1 MILTFLKKK
10 CVKGYHQEFGTLL
23 TRRSPYKRFREL
35 VLMRRVMVHHWSRH
49 GSADQLNVTLSHRC
63 TLIGTQ
69 HNSIVKHQ
77 LYHNNQVQQ
86 RHSQEIMI
94 KYLTQKEAQDI
105 DIELMDESK
114 QAFSVD
120 QLMEMAGMSVSHAAW
135 RILDENGIDI
145 TDRKILCVVGP
156 GNNGGDALVAARHL
170 RYFGAQVHLWIP
182 KRSSIDR
189 KELYR
194 RLLVQC
200 EKAGVHQQ
208 QYTHSEDTDSNT
220 VANHIKQ
227 QRYSL
232 IIDGIF
238 GFSFDPFHG
247 IRAPFD
253 RVIDSLIQVQDE
265 LPILSIDI
273 PSGWHVEKGFH
284 GLERKALQPQHL
296 ISLTAPKLCA
306 QWFQGASHWLGGRF
320 VPEELA
326 ARYGLNL
333 PPYQSTDIVQRLQII
348 VNLKQE

>member
-1 MILTFLKKK
+1 M
-10 CVKGYHQEFGTLL
+10 
-23 TRRSPYKRFREL
+23 RRSLQRSLR
-35 VLMRRVMVHHWSRH
+35 S
-49 GSADQLNVTLSHRC
+49 LSQNC
-63 TLIGTQ
+63 F
-69 HNSIVKHQ
+69 KYQ
-77 LYHNNQVQQ
+77 LYFHNNHGRQRRQQ
-86 RHSQEIMI
+86 QCQKEIMI

-105 DIELMDESK
+105 DTELMDESK

-135 RILDENGIDI
+135 HILDENGTDI

-170 RYFGAQVHLWIP
+170 RHFGATVHLWIP
-182 KRSSIDR
+182 KRSSIER

-200 EKAGVHQQ
+200 EKAGVQQ
-208 QYTHSEDTDSNT
+208 QQEQQQWHSEDDSSNT
-220 VANHIKQ
+220 IANHIKQ
-227 QRYSL
+227 QHYSL
-232 IIDGIF
+232 IVDGIF
-238 GFSFDPFHG
+238 GFSFDPYRG

-253 RVIDSLIQVQDE
+253 RVIDSLVQVQDE
-265 LPILSIDI
+265 VPILSIDI

-306 QWFQGASHWLGGRF
+306 QWFQGTSHWLGGRF

-326 ARYGLNL
+326 DRYELNL
-333 PPYQSTDIVQRLQII
+333 PPYESTDIVQRLQI
-348 VNLKQE
+348 VKKQE